1 MDLNSQ
7 FEVVAPYLI
16 IRGMICLGHRDDVS
30 IYSECI
36 SIYDYILDK
45 TYGEYINYGTIT
57 ISLSYCIVCVFNIVR
72 TLI

>member
-1 MDLNSQ
+1 MDLNNQ
-7 FEVVAPYLI
+7 FEVVAPYI
-16 IRGMICLGHRDDVS
+16 IIGGMIYLGHRDDIS

-45 TYGEYINYGTIT
+45 TYGEYIDYRTIT
-57 ISLSYCIVCVFNIVR
+57 ISLSYYIFCVFNIVR